1 MLFIKR
7 VNKGYY
13 RYKISNKWSRCA
25 EMNHTAVNYSKA
37 EGRMYK
43 ITPERNIARNASWVF
58 FLLQGQPVVR
68 IYVIYI
74 RCILTNQRRSFL
86 FVAYLKVA
94 ARQVSVRCQQVSISM
109 EVGRKDPWK
118 RKWGIK
124 SSFKSL
130 EIESIYRKWSQ
141 FQLSIFYF
149 SRIVLRLGF
158 FYSTNVFILAIIFF
172 FFFKDNLTFQ

>member
-25 EMNHTAVNYSKA
+25 EMNHTAVNYFKA

-141 FQLSIFYF
+141 F
-149 SRIVLRLGF
+149 
-158 FYSTNVFILAIIFF
+158 
-172 FFFKDNLTFQ
+172 